1 MKGLILKDFI
11 NLKKNIKIFG
21 VLTVL
26 YAAMAFTSGDS
37 SFFSSIVTMLFAVL
51 TLSIYSYDEL
61 AKWDPYALTMP
72 VSKDNIVQGKY
83 IMMLLL
89 TLIGSLFSI
98 AISILIN
105 LAVKAD
111 SMFAGITSC
120 GIGAAIVIL
129 FYSVTI
135 PFITK
140 LGVEKARLIFFAVYM
155 IPFLLIVFA
164 DKALNA
170 IGLTIPKNLIDMAK
184 FISNNIYIILPI
196 TVVVALGISYVISI
210 RIYRKREF

>member
-11 NLKKNIKIFG
+11 NLKKNVKIFG

-26 YAAMAFTSGDS
+26 YAVMAFTSGDS
-37 SFFSSIVTMLFAVL
+37 SFFSSIFTMLFAVL

-72 VSKDNIVQGKY
+72 VSKDNIVQSKY

-98 AISILIN
+98 VISILIN
-105 LAVKAD
+105 IAAKND
-111 SMFAGITSC
+111 SIYAGITNC
-120 GIGAAIVIL
+120 GVGAAVVIL
-129 FYSVTI
+129 FYSITI

-155 IPFLLIVFA
+155 IPFLLIVIT
-164 DKALNA
+164 DKAIKAMGLA
-170 IGLTIPKNLIDMAK
+170 IPQNLIDMVEW
-184 FISNNIYIILPI
+184 IIDNIYIILPFTLVI
-196 TVVVALGISYVISI
+196 ALVISYEISI
-210 RIYRKREF
+210 LIYRKREF